1 MTQEQQYSW
10 DDAVAAIG
18 KDFSGGKEQAGQE
31 KIAYNDVVRYCE
43 VWEFG
48 NPLYWDEAAAKQA
61 GYRGVVVPWSSIK
74 QTFTYN
80 GFWRPGEPTRFP
92 TQDLDVSMSNPARE
106 QGERLPTPPTTT
118 GVVTDVEIEFFES
131 ACVGDQLTV
140 KGDKVVNVRPRQTRI
155 GYGAFVN
162 RANDIFN
169 QRGELVARVN
179 QGVYSYN
186 PGEPPKQG

>member
-1 MTQEQQYSW
+1 MTQEQKQYTW

-18 KDFSGGKEQAGQE
+18 KDYSGGKNQVGQE
-31 KIAYNDVVRYCE
+31 EIAYNDVVRYCE
-43 VWEFG
+43 VWEMG
-48 NPLYWDEAAAKQA
+48 NPIYWDEAAAKQA

-80 GFWRPGEPTRFP
+80 SFWRPGEPTRFP
-92 TQDLDVSMSNPARE
+92 TQDLNVSMSNPARG
-106 QGERLPTPPTTT
+106 QGERLPVPPTTT

-162 RANDIFN
+162 RANEIFN
-169 QRGELVARVN
+169 QRGDLVARVN

-186 PGEPPKQG
+186 PGEAPK